1 VSPEPSQPL
10 RPQSAHPQLCPD
22 LPHHLSPGYQETR
35 RSSLSASYT
44 YQDQDPTTTSNTS
57 TTSTTTSPDTSGQ
70 DSEHGEVWQDIVRQL
85 AVS

>member
-1 VSPEPSQPL
+1 MSPDSCQPL
-10 RPQSAHPQLCPD
+10 RPQSAHPSLCPD
-22 LPHHLSPGYQETR
+22 THLTHLTHLSPGYQETR

-44 YQDQDPTTTSNTS
+44 YQDPA
-57 TTSTTTSPDTSGQ
+57 TSPDTSGQ

>member
-1 VSPEPSQPL
+1 MVSPEPSQPL

-44 YQDQDPTTTSNTS
+44 YQDQDPTT
-57 TTSTTTSPDTSGQ
+57 STTTSPDTSGQ

>member
-1 VSPEPSQPL
+1 MSHEACQPL
-10 RPQSAHPQLCPD
+10 RPQSAHPSLCPPD
-22 LPHHLSPGYQETR
+22 TQLTQFTHLSPGYQETR

-44 YQDQDPTTTSNTS
+44 YQDPL
-57 TTSTTTSPDTSGQ
+57 TSPDTSGQ